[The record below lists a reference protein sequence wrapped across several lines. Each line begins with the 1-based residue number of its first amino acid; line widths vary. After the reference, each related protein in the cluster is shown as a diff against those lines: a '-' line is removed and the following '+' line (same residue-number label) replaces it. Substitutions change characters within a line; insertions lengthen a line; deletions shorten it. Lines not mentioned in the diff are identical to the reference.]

1 MHARTHACTDSRA
14 HTQACTLTHTC
25 ARVRAHARMHART
38 LDARAHAD
46 AHMCRSARARR
57 RTHVHARHYRIGS
70 DNRVCPCCTD
80 CNITT
85 LAVTSIFVLQ
95 PAPTAPNP
103 NPSTALGAHPG
114 SARTV
119 GLTPPPAG
127 LAGRVRLWHPYLLI
141 PLAGLVWV
149 DDQAGA
155 EREYY
160 FHALWSAAAGRA
172 QVS

>member
-1 MHARTHACTDSRA
+1 MLHRL
-14 HTQACTLTHTC
+14 Q
-25 ARVRAHARMHART
+25 
-38 LDARAHAD
+38 
-46 AHMCRSARARR
+46 
-57 RTHVHARHYRIGS
+57 HYNAGS
-70 DNRVCPCCTD
+70 YKHF
-80 CNITT
+80 
-85 LAVTSIFVLQ
+85 FVLQ
-95 PAPTAPNP
+95 PAPTAPDP